1 MVSVPGFGTRDSG
14 FDVINEDDR
23 KQLLVLARQALEARV
38 KRMRLPEVE
47 PIGVFALRRGA
58 FVTIHAGGDLRGCL
72 GRLGADAPLART
84 IAHLGAAVAD
94 SDPRFGP
101 VAVSE
106 LPDIEIE
113 ISVLTPEE
121 PATSI
126 ESIEIG
132 RHGLIIEE
140 HYARGLL
147 LPQVAVEHRWDR
159 ETFLAHTCRK
169 AGLPRDAWKNGAR
182 ILTFE
187 AEVFGEETTA
197 TR

>member
-1 MVSVPGFGTRDSG
+1 MIS
-14 FDVINEDDR
+14 EADR
-23 KQLLVLARQALEARV
+23 TALLSLARKALEARV
-38 KRMRLPEVE
+38 RRERAPSVE

-58 FVTIHAGGDLRGCL
+58 FVTIHASGDLRGCL

-101 VAVSE
+101 VTASE
-106 LPDIEIE
+106 LPNIGIE

-121 PATSI
+121 PVTSI
-126 ESIEIG
+126 ESIEVG
-132 RHGLIIEE
+132 RHGLIIEDR
-140 HYARGLL
+140 YARGLL

-159 ETFLAHTCRK
+159 DTFLAHTCIK
-169 AGLPRDAWKNGAR
+169 AGLPPDAWKNGVR

-187 AEVFGEETTA
+187 AEVFGEQTTA
-197 TR
+197 TP